1 MVDKYDVTPHEPET
15 TRPSYAPEAEATSS
29 LTAGAVGSTW
39 QVVASNASFAAI
51 GGFVGTL
58 LMAGG
63 LGTAAL
69 VGVFDLAALAELGEL
84 VGLPQTPAVGAAL
97 FLAGGTVTW
106 PLLFLAFSDYLPGR
120 LLFETGLVFATL
132 ISTGFLVAFYT
143 GQRGLALVGYLG
155 FVLVAH
161 WAYGLGLSVTL
172 QYLRARRRDRLE
184 AEGT

>member
-1 MVDKYDVTPHEPET
+1 
-15 TRPSYAPEAEATSS
+15 
-29 LTAGAVGSTW
+29 
-39 QVVASNASFAAI
+39 
-51 GGFVGTL
+51 
-58 LMAGG
+58 
-63 LGTAAL
+63 
-69 VGVFDLAALAELGEL
+69 VFDPVSLVELAEL
-84 VGLPQTPAVGAAL
+84 VGLPADPLLGAAL
-97 FLAGGTVTW
+97 FLVGGTVTW
-106 PLLFLAFSDYLPGR
+106 PLIFLAFADYLPGR